1 MCQFF
6 FLLLF
11 FHVLVWTDVNV
22 KHSEHGG
29 KSQKKNAH
37 NGEMRET
44 TWEDARYACHY
55 QKADRE
61 IVCACPL
68 SLVQSPFAL
77 ASCKVSLAGIKK
89 KKKKKSSMTE
99 RAGKKAKTTEVHSR
113 TIMSAVIWTKQ
124 KRLCEACRLQQV
136 EREETRSSQD
146 DLLKFKPSIRT
157 MKKDDLND
165 YECDRQAGLNMA
177 LAWVL
182 QRITPKKENSQW
194 VAVLLE
200 KMLCWCQRSEE
211 NGHIASSC

>member
-1 MCQFF
+1 MDCSVYNFMYAPKWLLRPELCHLFVCLAAGTVLLLRVQLGYVSVFF
-6 FLLLF
+6 FFFSF

-68 SLVQSPFAL
+68 SLVQSPSAL

-89 KKKKKSSMTE
+89 KKNQAWQREQVRRRKKKKCTRE
-99 RAGKKAKTTEVHSR
+99 R
-113 TIMSAVIWTKQ
+113 
-124 KRLCEACRLQQV
+124 
-136 EREETRSSQD
+136 
-146 DLLKFKPSIRT
+146 
-157 MKKDDLND
+157 
-165 YECDRQAGLNMA
+165 
-177 LAWVL
+177 
-182 QRITPKKENSQW
+182 
-194 VAVLLE
+194 
-200 KMLCWCQRSEE
+200 
-211 NGHIASSC
+211 